1 MDTSLIATLRQEE
14 RAILDELRGSSP
26 FRRLEEVRRLLML
39 YGDQPPVGAG
49 LDELLGDR
57 DAASL
62 ARHPQPQPVIA
73 LHGSERNRYWC
84 AEHHNSASHAG
95 AAPEVLMAAIAATTP
110 RIRVGSAGVML
121 PHYASLKVA
130 EQFRVLEAIA
140 PGRIDLGV
148 GRAPG
153 SDGRT
158 AFALNPQANQ
168 AADRFPSQV
177 MEVLGWHGDGLP
189 ENHPFRS
196 IIAQPAV
203 DTRPQMWI
211 LGSSDYGAQVAGYF
225 ALPYCFAHFF
235 SDGGGSEQAIAVYR
249 ESFDAKPDMPG
260 RLAAPYPALGVYCLV
275 ADTEAEAKRL
285 FRSREL
291 WRLKRDRGL
300 YLPLPSVEE
309 AEAHSYN
316 DLELARLER
325 MREAAMVGTPEQVKA
340 RLEALSAAHGGI
352 SEFAV
357 ITHCHDAQARRR
369 SYTLLAE
376 VFGLSAGRVPL
387 AAE

>member
-1 MDTSLIATLRQEE
+1 MTGFILSALDQSSVASGRTAGE
-14 RAILDELRGSSP
+14 AIRET
-26 FRRLEEVRRLLML
+26 
-39 YGDQPPVGAG
+39 
-49 LDELLGDR
+49 
-57 DAASL
+57 
-62 ARHPQPQPVIA
+62 IA
-73 LHGSERNRYWC
+73 LAQHCDALGFNRYWC

-95 AAPEVLMAAIAATTP
+95 TAPEVLLAAIGATTK
-110 RIRVGSAGVML
+110 RIRIGSAGVML

-140 PGRIDLGV
+140 PGRVDLGV

-168 AADRFPSQV
+168 AADRFPQQV

-203 DTRPQMWI
+203 ETRPQMWI

-249 ESFDAKPDMPG
+249 ESFEAKPGMAG
-260 RLAAPYPALGVYCLV
+260 RIAAPYPALGVYCLV

-309 AEAHSYN
+309 AEEYVYS
-316 DLELARLER
+316 DLEMSRIER
-325 MREAAMVGTPEQVKA
+325 MRAGAMVGTPEQVKA
-340 RLEALSAAHGGI
+340 KLEALSAAHGGI
-352 SEFAV
+352 AEFAV
-357 ITHCHDAQARRR
+357 ITHCHDPAARRR

-376 VFGLSAGRVPL
+376 VFGLRADGMAL
-387 AAE
+387 AAA